1 MAFGKRQPGMAAT
14 AQAYN
19 VDMAA
24 GQGQTVTES
33 APATGFPFRSLIALL
48 ACGAMLYGLVVSYGP
63 DLVRDHRLSGTWQ
76 PAYDLRAVSG
86 KCQRNNFVVTFCSAK
101 IKSVA
106 RPDQAPTEHRFMM
119 LFSGGGGEALVPVRS
134 TADRAAV
141 SIHYAADTKL
151 LNRTL
156 SFLAAAGILA
166 LFAAGALALFLH
178 GLRSGR

>member
-1 MAFGKRQPGMAAT
+1 MSFGKRQPGMVAN
-14 AQAYN
+14 AQTFS
-19 VDMAA
+19 VDMPVAREQTAA
-24 GQGQTVTES
+24 ET
-33 APATGFPFRSLIALL
+33 APAAGFPFRSLIALL

-119 LFSGGGGEALVPVRS
+119 LFTGGGGEALVPVRS

-156 SFLAAAGILA
+156 SFLAAAGILV
-166 LFAAGALALFLH
+166 LFAIGAFGLFWH
-178 GLRSGR
+178 GLRSRR

>member
-1 MAFGKRQPGMAAT
+1 MAFGKRQPGMVAG
-14 AQAYN
+14 AQALS
-19 VDMAA
+19 VDVAVA
-24 GQGQTVTES
+24 PERTVTDS
-33 APATGFPFRSLIALL
+33 AAPTRFPFRSLIALL

-86 KCQRNNFVVTFCSAK
+86 KCQRNNFVITFCSAK

-166 LFAAGALALFLH
+166 LFAIGAFALFWH
-178 GLRSGR
+178 GIRSDR